1 MKEIFSNLE
10 KTIPV
15 IKNLIYLSEPELI
28 GLPEIRIEDYD
39 GYSYSDSHELT
50 SVMLNIVIK
59 LDSEDE
65 FSELIKH
72 IEKIHISL
80 LNILSKISFDSS
92 GELFKAKVGRGLRI
106 NNIMMV
112 HNLKFSME
120 KLEID
125 LDVMFSD

>member
-65 FSELIKH
+65 FSELITH
-72 IEKIHISL
+72 IEKIRISL
-80 LNILSKISFDSS
+80 LNILSKILFDSS
-92 GELFKAKVGRGLRI
+92 GELFKAKVGKGLQI

-112 HNLKFSME
+112 HNLNFSMG

-125 LDVMFSD
+125 LDVMFE